1 MEHAAP
7 PDTRRRWR
15 VRLALG
21 WWGQLGLC
29 LLPMLLLVA
38 LCESAAAA
46 PAPSGLP
53 LFGLGLLSL
62 FVSLPL
68 FRAYKHAL
76 IATGNALDSAAEA
89 DAWARLAACRRR
101 ALLAAG
107 LPAWSGAAGLWFGLE
122 SVAALLLCGASLVLL
137 LLYRLPRQLA

>member
-15 VRLALG
+15 VRLALS
-21 WWGQLGLC
+21 WWLQPGLY
-29 LLPMLLLVA
+29 LLPALLLGVSRGS
-38 LCESAAAA
+38 LGTL
-46 PAPSGLP
+46 PVQLGLP

-62 FVSLPL
+62 FVSLSL
-68 FRAYKHAL
+68 FRTYKHAL
-76 IATGNALDSAAEA
+76 ITTGNALGSAAEP
-89 DAWARLAACRRR
+89 DAWTRLAACRRR

-107 LPAWSGAAGLWFGLE
+107 LPAWIGALGLWFGLE
-122 SVAALLLCGASLVLL
+122 GIAVLLLCAASLTLW

>member
-38 LCESAAAA
+38 LREPAAAA

-89 DAWARLAACRRR
+89 DAWAR
-101 ALLAAG
+101 
-107 LPAWSGAAGLWFGLE
+107 
-122 SVAALLLCGASLVLL
+122 
-137 LLYRLPRQLA
+137 